1 MSKKGNCPMCGSE
14 NCSLGWND
22 FFPKIKEVKAKKL
35 VMKEMIV
42 KEVVNEFTY
51 KLIVKQDEQH

>member
-1 MSKKGNCPMCGSE
+1 MCGSE